1 MANNVVVVGAQWG
14 DEGKGKIVDLLT
26 EKVQVVVRFH
36 GGNNAG
42 HTLIADG
49 RQIVLHLIPSGILHP
64 GTRCLIGNGV
74 VIDPEVLCGE
84 IDLCKAHGALADD
97 ADLLVSDDAHV
108 IMPYHKRL
116 DRLREERAGSL
127 AIGTTGRGIG
137 PTYEDKVGRRGIR
150 VRDLCEPAR
159 LARRLAER
167 LPEVNA
173 QLGLLGGEPFEQRAL
188 IEQLAE
194 HSRRLARYRVD
205 GSLWLSRTMGGG
217 AAVLFEGAQ
226 GTLLDLD
233 HGTYPFVTSSNCV
246 AANAAIGS
254 GIGPQKLG
262 TVVGI
267 AKAYVT
273 RVGGGP
279 FPTEMRDSEGD
290 RLRELG
296 SEYGATTGRPR
307 RCGWPDGAVLRY
319 AARVNGLD
327 CLALTKIDIL
337 SAFERLKVAVAYEID
352 GERTTE
358 LPSDAEQL
366 AKAVPVYEEMA
377 GWKRPLRGLRSL
389 SEVPAEAR
397 RFVER
402 IEELSGVQVAALSVG
417 AERDETIAIAAPF
430 VAEGHSV

>member
-1 MANNVVVVGAQWG
+1 MPNTVVVGAQWG

-26 EKVQVVVRFH
+26 ESVQVVVRFH

-42 HTLIADG
+42 HTLVVDG
-49 RQIVLHLIPSGILHP
+49 RRIVLHLIPSGVLHA

-74 VIDPEVLCGE
+74 VIDPEVLCQE

-97 ADLLVSDDAHV
+97 ADLLISDDAHV

-116 DRLREERAGSL
+116 DQLREKHAGAL

-150 VRDLCEPAR
+150 LRDLCEPAR
-159 LARRLAER
+159 LARRLDER
-167 LPEVNA
+167 LADVNA
-173 QLGLLGGEPFEQRAL
+173 QLVTFGGEPFDRADL
-188 IEQLAE
+188 LSSLAP
-194 HSRRLARYRVD
+194 HAARLARYRVD
-205 GSLWLSRTMGGG
+205 ASLWLSRAIAGG
-217 AAVLFEGAQ
+217 ASVLYEGAQ

-254 GIGPQKLG
+254 GVGPHQLG
-262 TVVGI
+262 TIVGI

-273 RVGGGP
+273 RVGSGP
-279 FPTEMRDSEGD
+279 FPTELTGTDGD

-307 RCGWPDGAVLRY
+307 RCGWPDGVVLRY
-319 AARVNGLD
+319 AARVNGLQ
-327 CLALTKIDIL
+327 CLALTKMDIL
-337 SAFERLKVAVAYEID
+337 SAFDRLPIAVAYDIR

-358 LPSDAEQL
+358 LPADAELL
-366 AKAVPVYEEMA
+366 AQAKPVYEEMA
-377 GWKRPLRGLRSL
+377 GWKRPLLGIRRLADLPS
-389 SEVPAEAR
+389 EAR
-397 RFVER
+397 RFIER
-402 IEELSGVQVAALSVG
+402 LQELSGVPVSAISVG
-417 AERDETIAIAAPF
+417 AEREETIAVAAPF
-430 VAEGHSV
+430 VH